1 MLFTY
6 DLAIFHGVTKKTYFS
21 TALPMKD
28 ESGDECIFPTDILY
42 YITAKTTWK
51 KKKKRKNDLWSRV
64 PYTDL
69 FFSPVMDQKSI
80 FFFTP
85 ALFPTHNRLHLTM
98 NEPHDSIS
106 YRLQIRMFFFHISQ
120 NRFLCEDI
128 FTKENYE
135 K

>member
-6 DLAIFHGVTKKTYFS
+6 DLAIFNGVTNKTYFS

-51 KKKKRKNDLWSRV
+51 KEEEEKWSMIKSAIHRS
-64 PYTDL
+64 